1 MFSMLCIIVCVFYA
15 LYECVCFLCFV
26 FVCVFSM
33 FCISVC
39 VFYVLYECVCFLC
52 FV

>member
-1 MFSMLCIIVCVFYA
+1 M
-15 LYECVCFLCFV
+15 
-26 FVCVFSM
+26 FSM
-33 FCISVC
+33 FCMSVCVSMFSMSVC